1 MVSTK
6 RAPINFARIAHF
18 RLIKTFA
25 VCYFLFYYIK
35 KSPHRT
41 FLNRIW
47 KSADKLFYMVLLEI
61 LLQFYIRNLRIG
73 QCLKTAAIMYQ
84 EMSSLQPN
92 GN

>member
-1 MVSTK
+1 MCLNGHV
-6 RAPINFARIAHF
+6 
-18 RLIKTFA
+18 LIKKMS
-25 VCYFLFYYIK
+25 VRL
-35 KSPHRT
+35 
-41 FLNRIW
+41 W
-47 KSADKLFYMVLLEI
+47 KLADKVFYMILFEI